1 MVAATEN
8 KKVPDP
14 VKKQDQDK
22 AVDSSEVKKA
32 PTLND
37 LNKTARKSLAGMK
50 KDSEKK

>member
-8 KKVPDP
+8 KKVPNP

-22 AVDSSEVKKA
+22 VVDSYEVKKA

-37 LNKTARKSLAGMK
+37 LNKTARKSLADMK